1 MFNSCQTCW
10 NFPPVGAVQRSHIN
24 AVGSRSS
31 AGTRIL
37 DWRLV
42 RNKRTC
48 NLVAHLPQSSERRV
62 ISNDDLLSPNFYRRQ
77 KKSKKKK
84 HKHSHRRAAR
94 RINSNVECQQ
104 IQPAHLAGCFNF
116 VCKFA
121 QERPTGSV
129 EEIAPAVH
137 FLSSCL
143 APGGCAR
150 LLMEHSKG

>member
-10 NFPPVGAVQRSHIN
+10 NFPPVGDVQRSHIN

-42 RNKRTC
+42 RNKRIC

-77 KKSKKKK
+77 KKKKSTSTVTDAQLAESIQMWNVNK
-84 HKHSHRRAAR
+84 SNRLIWLVVLILFANSPRRGQR
-94 RINSNVECQQ
+94 EVLRKSLQ
-104 IQPAHLAGCFNF
+104 LFTF
-116 VCKFA
+116 
-121 QERPTGSV
+121 
-129 EEIAPAVH
+129 
-137 FLSSCL
+137 FLPVSPREA
-143 APGGCAR
+143 APGC
-150 LLMEHSKG
+150 